1 MSVKNKSQSRRTK
14 TRRRAARNR
23 TLLTAVVGLIIAGT
37 LFLMLAGTITNTS
50 STSPINQS
58 RLELDPVLGNPDAP
72 VTIIEYGAYAC
83 TACRAWHQ
91 AGIIEQILAAYPDQV
106 RFVFRDF
113 PVIFPAYDRMAA
125 EVAQC
130 ALDQSQDGFW
140 ALHDA
145 LYTSV
150 RIGSSQEEILRT
162 AEQLGLDGAALRAC
176 VESNTHRATVQYD
189 EDRARRLALPGTPS
203 FLVNDT
209 RIFNATPEVLVAAVE
224 QALAVSS

>member
-1 MSVKNKSQSRRTK
+1 MSVTNKSQSRQTATSRK
-14 TRRRAARNR
+14 HAARNR
-23 TLLTAVVGLIIAGT
+23 NALAGVVGFIIIGT
-37 LFLMLAGTITNTS
+37 IFLMVTGTNTHGGTTTHD
-50 STSPINQS
+50 ST

-91 AGIIEQILAAYPDQV
+91 AGIVEQILAAYPDQV

-130 ALDQSQDGFW
+130 ALDQSQEGFW
-140 ALHDA
+140 ALHNA
-145 LYTSV
+145 LYTTI
-150 RIGSSQEEILRT
+150 RIGSSQEEILKT
-162 AEQLGLDGAALRAC
+162 GEQLGLDDSALRAC
-176 VESNTHRATVQYD
+176 AESGTHQATVQYD

-209 RIFNATPEVLVAAVE
+209 RIFNATPDVLAAAVE
-224 QALAVSS
+224 QALSS

>member
-1 MSVKNKSQSRRTK
+1 MSDKSKTQRRRTEA
-14 TRRRAARNR
+14 RRRTGKNQIILAAV
-23 TLLTAVVGLIIAGT
+23 AGLIIAGT
-37 LFLMLAGTITNTS
+37 MFLMITGTNPGDS
-50 STSPINQS
+50 APAANQG
-58 RLELDPVLGNPDAP
+58 RLELDPVLGNPEAP

-83 TACRAWHQ
+83 TSCRAWHQ
-91 AGIIEQILAAYPDQV
+91 AGIIEQILAVYPDQV

-113 PVIFPAYDRMAA
+113 PVIIPAYDHMAA

-145 LYTSV
+145 LYTTV

-162 AEQLGLDGAALRAC
+162 GEKLGLDGAALRAC
-176 VESNTHRATVQYD
+176 VESNIHRATVQYD

-203 FLVNDT
+203 FLVNDI
-209 RIFNATPEVLVAAVE
+209 RIFNATPDVLAAAVE
-224 QALAVSS
+224 QALSS